1 MLRGGGDKPL
11 PYRKGNT
18 MKDLQR
24 ALFTHLCSR
33 GIFFDEKIG
42 EKTQVF
48 VDERNNKKFVWF
60 HQLDNPSPF
69 HPIAYQE
76 NGQVVRGIYHISYD
90 NYYSFWI
97 DEEGKVTEKRES
109 PLSDDPYFHFS
120 IAEAKVKD
128 GEVTLSQFADFSE
141 NDCPEHLQ
149 ETFQR
154 QVKYWLDK
162 ALAVKVDPNNVFE
175 KGEE

>member
-1 MLRGGGDKPL
+1 
-11 PYRKGNT
+11 
-18 MKDLQR
+18 MKDLRR
-24 ALFTHLCSR
+24 ALFTYLCSR

-48 VDERNNKKFVWF
+48 VDRDGKKFVWF
-60 HQLDNPSPF
+60 HQLDNPAPFSP
-69 HPIAYQE
+69 IVYLEDGKAI
-76 NGQVVRGIYHISYD
+76 RGVYHISYD

-97 DEEGKVTEKRES
+97 DEKGKVTEKRES
-109 PLSDDPYFHFS
+109 PLPDDPYFHFS
-120 IAEAKVKD
+120 IAEATVKD
-128 GEVTLSQFADFSE
+128 GEITLSQFADFSE
-141 NDCPEHLQ
+141 NDCPEHLK